1 MATNGNNLEPEFDA
15 LLKAH
20 VKQHTN
26 VAVCHQ
32 FDPDD
37 ATAYLER
44 AMSKTAL
51 ATFEEHLASC
61 AVCRRH
67 LIELSRLLPS
77 QPIVVTPIGDRLT
90 FKERLGEWFSGW
102 GLGALAGLSAVAA
115 TVLVVAVVVNR
126 SASDTAPSLVADNR
140 NAEQVVPLPSPA
152 LPDIS
157 EEELK
162 LKDRLMRATPGIRS
176 VENQEVARVVPS
188 APSAATQEPQAVGVS
203 GVAIAPPPPPT
214 LAPSKAEAER
224 KDSAP
229 SQAATAGAV
238 VVEGRVQN
246 LRAQTPSGPEVNQLQ
261 VDRALERSKKSN
273 EAAVQSADAVA
284 REAAKP
290 APKLADK
297 PKERIVEKMDE
308 EADQKQMKARAAKQ
322 SPTSKIITRRVV
334 SGKTFRQENGIWI
347 DEAYDANKGLPVVR
361 LTRDS
366 DEYKQTLGNIPSLKP
381 YFDLKP
387 VLVVWQGKVYRVEK

>member
-1 MATNGNNLEPEFDA
+1 MEPEFDA
-15 LLKAH
+15 LLKAQVRQH
-20 VKQHTN
+20 VN

-37 ATAYLER
+37 ATAFLER

-77 QPIVVTPIGDRLT
+77 PPIVVPPIGDRLT
-90 FKERLGEWFSGW
+90 FKERWSEWFSGW

-115 TVLVVAVVVNR
+115 TVLVIAVVVNR
-126 SASDTAPSLVADNR
+126 SASDTAPLLVADNQ
-140 NAEQVVPLPSPA
+140 NTEQVVPLPSPA

-162 LKDRLMRATPGIRS
+162 LKDKLMRAAPGIRS
-176 VENQEVARVVPS
+176 VENQEVAS
-188 APSAATQEPQAVGVS
+188 APSAATQEPQAVGAS
-203 GVAIAPPPPPT
+203 GEAVAPPPPPAP
-214 LAPSKAEAER
+214 APSKAEAER

-229 SQAATAGAV
+229 SQVASAGAV
-238 VVEGRVQN
+238 VAEGRVPN
-246 LRAQTPSGPEVNQLQ
+246 LRAQTPSGPEFNQLQ

-273 EAAVQSADAVA
+273 DAAVQSADAA
-284 REAAKP
+284 PREAAKP
-290 APKLADK
+290 TPKLADK
-297 PKERIVEKMDE
+297 PKERIVEKIDE
-308 EADQKQMKARAAKQ
+308 EADQKQMKPRAAKQ
-322 SPTSKIITRRVV
+322 SPTTKIITRRVV

-347 DEAYDANKGLPVVR
+347 DETYDANKGLPVVR

-366 DEYKQTLGNIPSLKP
+366 DEYKQTIGNLPSLKP

-387 VLVVWQGKVYRVEK
+387 VIVVWQGKVYRVEK